1 MGGVNLNYH
10 YFIGRTDIFGHSW
23 RIDNLLS
30 DGFVSDEFEIYQS
43 FPLWH
48 ILCAIFYKVSHIQ
61 FPAYKTAFFL
71 NGITY
76 SLLMVAIYLLLNTIF
91 HNEKLSLLGALVAS
105 INPDVIF
112 YGMYSIP
119 RSFVSFLEVILLLL
133 LVARATPG
141 KIILAVIL
149 TQAMVIYHPASMPF
163 ILLLLLLLLLTHIAY
178 SLENRSYLLSSN
190 YFIFAICITF
200 MYWAFYAERLFQT
213 LIASF
218 VRPAPA
224 GAITESIIQTPLNEL
239 FNYLQF
245 IPLLIFI
252 IIGALWVLRA
262 KKIPGLAKIICLLG
276 LLSPIFTFPGP
287 GLLLNKLAAMNFE
300 RFGEYSFIFICI
312 AAAAGL
318 YCLFMAPH
326 TKTKT
331 LTIILFSVMAFLSIS
346 NDFTASD
353 NPLIKRP
360 FYTYYLT
367 EEECLA
373 FDHIASRASGFV
385 MSDYITSRYLLAS
398 KHKTKAHILEVDQQQ
413 MTFLRESERD
423 ILLIRNGELNKRPL
437 MLYSCTD
444 PFQLN
449 PSWRSLDYYYS
460 DLNLWG
466 NLPSYNKIYES
477 NGVTGYI

>member
-1 MGGVNLNYH
+1 
-10 YFIGRTDIFGHSW
+10 
-23 RIDNLLS
+23 
-30 DGFVSDEFEIYQS
+30 
-43 FPLWH
+43 
-48 ILCAIFYKVSHIQ
+48 
-61 FPAYKTAFFL
+61 
-71 NGITY
+71 
-76 SLLMVAIYLLLNTIF
+76 MVAIYLLLNTIF

-262 KKIPGLAKIICLLG
+262 KKIPGLAKII
-276 LLSPIFTFPGP
+276 
-287 GLLLNKLAAMNFE
+287 
-300 RFGEYSFIFICI
+300 
-312 AAAAGL
+312 
-318 YCLFMAPH
+318 
-326 TKTKT
+326 
-331 LTIILFSVMAFLSIS
+331 
-346 NDFTASD
+346 
-353 NPLIKRP
+353 
-360 FYTYYLT
+360 
-367 EEECLA
+367 
-373 FDHIASRASGFV
+373 
-385 MSDYITSRYLLAS
+385 
-398 KHKTKAHILEVDQQQ
+398 
-413 MTFLRESERD
+413 
-423 ILLIRNGELNKRPL
+423 
-437 MLYSCTD
+437 
-444 PFQLN
+444 
-449 PSWRSLDYYYS
+449 
-460 DLNLWG
+460 
-466 NLPSYNKIYES
+466 
-477 NGVTGYI
+477 